1 MRKQYLILLF
11 ILPVTALTG
20 CCNKKEF
27 QHVIKLE
34 VINQVAL
41 PYTDLPVIIDL
52 HQLINKY
59 PLFNPSG
66 CIIKSGNKEI
76 PFQIND
82 TNYDGKSDELVFLA
96 DFKPSKKRTF
106 CIMFNEKGTVQHNFP
121 KRTQAEISHKVGGYW
136 ENRKYIGGE
145 FKNVDFLKVPTEHTD
160 HSFFIRYE
168 GPGWESDKV
177 GYRFYL
183 DWRNAI
189 DIFGKLTDTMV
200 LHHVGLDGFD
210 SYHEP
215 GPWGMDIFKVG
226 NTLGL
231 GSIAFWQNDKFNMV
245 SVTDSVTCG
254 IILNGCV
261 ESMIETNYYGWKV
274 DQTINN
280 LNSKLSIYAGSRVT
294 KHDVQLHGDGGTLCT
309 GLIKDKRAKR
319 ILPETEK
326 AENGWTYIA
335 TWGLQSL
342 NNDSLGIAVLF
353 NSRNLIT
360 LTEDSANYIA
370 ILKPENNQLTY
381 YFLAAWEKEPGGI
394 KTESD
399 FKNYLNLLIAILNK
413 PLIIKF

>member
-11 ILPVTALTG
+11 ILPVTVFTG
-20 CCNKKEF
+20 CCNKIKF
-27 QHVIKLE
+27 QHVIKVE
-34 VINQVAL
+34 VTNQVAL
-41 PYTDLPVIIDL
+41 SYTDLPVVIDL
-52 HQLINKY
+52 NQFIAKY
-59 PLFNPSG
+59 PSFNPSG
-66 CIIKSGNKEI
+66 CAIKIRNKEI

-82 TNYDGKSDELVFLA
+82 ANTDGKPDELVFLA
-96 DFKPSKKRTF
+96 DFMPSEKKTF
-106 CIMFNEKGTVQHNFP
+106 QVMYNDTGIIRRSFP
-121 KRTQAEISHKVGGYW
+121 KRTQAELSHKTGGYW
-136 ENRKYIGGE
+136 ENHKYIDGE
-145 FKNVDFLKVPTEHTD
+145 FKNVDFLRVPREHTD
-160 HSFFIRYE
+160 HSFYIRYE

-215 GPWGMDIFKVG
+215 SPWGMDIFKVG

-231 GSIAFWQNDKFNMV
+231 GSIALWQNDKFNMV

-274 DQTINN
+274 GQTLNN
-280 LNSKLSIYAGSRVT
+280 LKSRLSIYGGSRVT
-294 KHDVQLHGDGGTLCT
+294 RHDVKLDGDGDTLCT

-319 ILPETEK
+319 ILPEEAK
-326 AENGWTYIA
+326 DGWTYIA

-342 NNDSLGIAVLF
+342 NNDSLGIAVLI
-353 NSRNLIT
+353 NKQNLIT
-360 LTEDSANYIA
+360 ITEDSANYIA
-370 ILKPENNQLTY
+370 ILKPEDKHLTY
-381 YFLAAWEKEPGGI
+381 YLLAAWEKEPGGI
-394 KTESD
+394 KTESE
-399 FKNYLNLLIAILNK
+399 FKNYLNSLVAVLNK

>member
-1 MRKQYLILLF
+1 MSKRLLILSLVF
-11 ILPVTALTG
+11 PVIAFTG
-20 CCNKKEF
+20 CLNKNDF
-27 QHVIKLE
+27 QYVIK
-34 VINQVAL
+34 VNVTNQVDL
-41 PYTDLPVIIDL
+41 SYTDLPVVIDL
-52 HQLINKY
+52 HQLTEKY

-66 CIIKSGNKEI
+66 CKVQSRNKEI

-82 TNYDGKSDELVFLA
+82 TDYDGKPDELVFLA
-96 DFKPSKKRTF
+96 DFPASKKRTF
-106 CIMFNEKGTVQHNFP
+106 QILYNEKGTIQHSFP
-121 KRTQAEISHKVGGYW
+121 KRTQAELSHKVGGYW

-145 FKNVDFLKVPTEHTD
+145 FINVDFLKVPQEHTD
-160 HSFFIRYE
+160 HSFYIRYE

-189 DIFGKLTDTMV
+189 DIFGKLADTMV

-215 GPWGMDIFKVG
+215 APWGMDIFKVG

-231 GSIAFWQNDKFNMV
+231 GSIALWQNNRFNMV
-245 SVTDSVTCG
+245 SVTDSVTCR
-254 IILNGCV
+254 IVLNGCV

-274 DQTINN
+274 DQTISN
-280 LNSKLSIYAGSRVT
+280 LNSRLSIYGGSRVT
-294 KHDVQLHGDGGTLCT
+294 RHDVKLDGNGDTLCT

-319 ILPETEK
+319 IFPEKTEG
-326 AENGWTYIA
+326 GWTYIA

-342 NNDSLGIAVLF
+342 NNDSLGIAVLI
-353 NSRNLIT
+353 NTRNLIT
-360 LTEDSANYIA
+360 FAEDSANYMA

-381 YFLAAWEKEPGGI
+381 YLLAAWEKEPEGI
-394 KTESD
+394 KTEGE
-399 FKNYLNLLIAILNK
+399 FKNYLNALIAIFDN